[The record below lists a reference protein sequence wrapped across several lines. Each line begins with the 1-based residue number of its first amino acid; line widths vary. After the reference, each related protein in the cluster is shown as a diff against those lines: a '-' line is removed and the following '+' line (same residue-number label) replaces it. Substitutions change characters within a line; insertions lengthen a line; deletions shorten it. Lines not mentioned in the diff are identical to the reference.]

1 MPTVATTAAE
11 QLRRLLLTIPKL
23 DDDRP
28 HAVEALAESIGTD
41 ARTLLR
47 DLRTLVDRQSPEPA
61 GWYEPITLTL
71 DADSVRL
78 ERPSYF
84 RRPMALTTNELRA
97 LDLALALLRQE
108 AGPDEHG
115 VIDGA
120 RERVARIAATTVD
133 DATVTH
139 AIHLGAH
146 DPDAAR
152 RRRVLDDCILEHCI
166 AELEYQRAGDPAPQ
180 RREVSPLGFIFTA
193 GSWYLIAGTVPSGDL
208 RVFRFDRIAA
218 VRRTERPFTPPGDIA
233 LNEFMRDG
241 RVFIGDPAE
250 ELRVRYGPRIAR
262 WISEREGIAPDADGS
277 VTVVYPLADPEWALR
292 HVMQY
297 GPDAEVLAPATVRTL
312 LRTRLQE
319 LMREHV

>member
-1 MPTVATTAAE
+1 MPAIATTAAE

-28 HAVEALAESIGTD
+28 HPVTDLADAIGTD

-71 DADSVRL
+71 DAESVRL

-84 RRPMALTTNELRA
+84 RRPMALTTDELRA
-97 LDLALALLRQE
+97 LDLALAVLRQE

-120 RERVARIAATTVD
+120 RERVARIAASPTD
-133 DATVTH
+133 DATTTR

-146 DPDAAR
+146 GADAAAR
-152 RRRVLDDCILEHCI
+152 RRLLDDCILEHCI
-166 AELEYQRAGDPAPQ
+166 AELEYQRAGDAAPQ
-180 RREVSPLGFIFTA
+180 RREVTPLGFIFA
-193 GSWYLIAGTVPSGDL
+193 GGSWYLIAGTVPDSAL
-208 RVFRFDRIAA
+208 RVFRFDRISA
-218 VRRTERPFTPPGDIA
+218 VRRTERAFTPPAEVA
-233 LNEFMRDG
+233 LEAFLRDG

-262 WISEREGIAPDADGS
+262 WISEREGIAPDEDGS
-277 VTVVYPLADPEWALR
+277 VTVVYPLADPDWAVR
-292 HVMQY
+292 HVLQY
-297 GPDAEVLAPATVRTL
+297 GPDAEVLAPESVRAL
-312 LRTRLQE
+312 LRQRLTE
-319 LMREHV
+319 LLA